1 LNETPDHVQEDEF
14 DEVLYGPWFT
24 MARKGRFIYL
34 DTSRTEEEH
43 REILETL
50 ASSKD
55 ELAQDIERQIE
66 ELESILRQ
74 YEPFDIISN
83 ISLANS
89 ILDPETYKEYEQEG
103 SPAFTEYVALL
114 YLAEPYETYA
124 ERDLQPIPGAVLED
138 IQSRV
143 RTLFT
148 NQIFYLVVK
157 DIDPAQT
164 GPLDLL
170 SELRFKTLSRSLIVR
185 FPAYHHHLVDL
196 LTDLFG
202 PLQDDL
208 EHTLGFSIDDA
219 LALSEAVG
227 ALVAHRFT
235 ERREEATNSRRD
247 LQEAVRLYRQK
258 GEAVGEFPI
267 HVLEHLGNIEPSK
280 SDKEIKNVSIAWLF
294 FALGD
299 TFSFTANEVVEE
311 SGVELKRVSSLLE
324 RLSLKFGEVE
334 ARYRFPAPTHPL
346 MTKAFINHG
355 ERFLCPVADRICW
368 SIRPAIEALWNPDS
382 PTAVTENRNL
392 WDRYDRVRSTFLEQK
407 ALDYLA
413 QALKHAQVYR
423 NLMYKIE
430 ENGQVKEAELDGLIL
445 LDSAILL
452 VEAKAG
458 TVSPPARRGAPKRM
472 TEELKELVGEAY
484 EQALRAKLYI
494 RQADRPR
501 FYLKNGAIVEI
512 NSQEIERIFL
522 VTVTLDHLDALITNL
537 YRLQEIGLFTEGEF
551 PWAVSL
557 TDLRVIA
564 EIVEFPSQLV
574 HYIER
579 RCRLNEQGLAQAM
592 EELDW
597 FGHYLAEGLYFENGD
612 EQAEKP
618 LIPQLLSYTTA
629 FDDYYLYTTGQRD
642 TPAPRPTQHMPDLL
656 REILT
661 ELEANHPDGYLNA
674 ACVLLNMS
682 GETRESFAEHFLSL
696 RSQTLGDRRFHDFT
710 IPFSEPSFGITCM
723 FAPAEKSPKLG
734 DRLFKYCTLKKYQTG
749 CDTWIGLG
757 CIADSSE
764 FVSYLFISSI
774 PWQYSEDLE
783 NLVNEFLPPLDS
795 Q

>member
-522 VTVTLDHLDALITNL
+522 VTVTLDHLDALITNITL
-537 YRLQEIGLFTEGEF
+537 DR
-551 PWAVSL
+551 SL
-557 TDLRVIA
+557 T
-564 EIVEFPSQLV
+564 
-574 HYIER
+574 
-579 RCRLNEQGLAQAM
+579 
-592 EELDW
+592 
-597 FGHYLAEGLYFENGD
+597 
-612 EQAEKP
+612 
-618 LIPQLLSYTTA
+618 TA
-629 FDDYYLYTTGQRD
+629 
-642 TPAPRPTQHMPDLL
+642 
-656 REILT
+656 
-661 ELEANHPDGYLNA
+661 
-674 ACVLLNMS
+674 
-682 GETRESFAEHFLSL
+682 
-696 RSQTLGDRRFHDFT
+696 
-710 IPFSEPSFGITCM
+710 
-723 FAPAEKSPKLG
+723 
-734 DRLFKYCTLKKYQTG
+734 
-749 CDTWIGLG
+749 
-757 CIADSSE
+757 
-764 FVSYLFISSI
+764 
-774 PWQYSEDLE
+774 
-783 NLVNEFLPPLDS
+783 
-795 Q
+795 